1 MLGWERWTLTHSSAG
16 DAVFVLLP
24 VLVLRPVLVLLL
36 GLGLGLEAALTS
48 SVAALVGAGLVAVA
62 ELAGEAD
69 MAGWLR
75 LAEGDTDGVAL
86 ADMAGWLADDG
97 PAVDVDADSEGDAVV
112 DGEGDGEA
120 DGDGEGDEVPCA
132 GSTWHTVSVAA
143 VASGTACA
151 LLAMPRARKLP
162 LSRITAA
169 LTGGK
174 RIRVACLR

>member
-16 DAVFVLLP
+16 DAV
-24 VLVLRPVLVLLL
+24 LVLSPVLVLLL
-36 GLGLGLEAALTS
+36 GLVLEAALTS
-48 SVAALVGAGLVAVA
+48 SVAAVVGAGLVAVA

-69 MAGWLR
+69 MAGWLT
-75 LAEGDTDGVAL
+75 LAEGDTDGVAP
-86 ADMAGWLADDG
+86 ADMSGWLADDG
-97 PAVDVDADSEGDAVV
+97 PAADVDADPEGDAVA
-112 DGEGDGEA
+112 DGEGDGVA
-120 DGDGEGDEVPCA
+120 DGEGDGDTDDDGEGDEVACA